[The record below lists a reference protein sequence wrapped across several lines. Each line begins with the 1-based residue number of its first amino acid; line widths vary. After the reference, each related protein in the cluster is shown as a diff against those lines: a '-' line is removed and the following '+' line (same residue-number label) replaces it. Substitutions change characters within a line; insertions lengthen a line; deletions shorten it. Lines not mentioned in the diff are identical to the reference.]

1 MPHTA
6 YLLIGD
12 PDPEKAL
19 TRAEFLTAKGYRCI
33 QASDAHSLIGLAGSR
48 SPDLVLLGAF
58 GPPVDGIAIAQAL
71 KGADVT
77 ENIPVVLLDQD
88 VGAAALDAARDA
100 AIDDVLGPEDGPE
113 ELAARLPRLTRGA
126 IMTQELDR
134 RLSTAASFGVSVDPR
149 AFKRSYP
156 DKPEIMAVARDG
168 DDLKNLTAALGG
180 DDLRCVPEV
189 SPFRAADR
197 LDGGRFDAAVLS
209 VSSDEDLSGAQYL
222 CAHIRNNPR
231 LFNLPTLILLN
242 GAASD
247 DEVAL
252 YRGGAA
258 IVLRGEANPARLK
271 TYLHMLVA
279 RQRLRWTLRDP
290 FKATLDTGTADSS
303 KAAYSHEFWTRH
315 ADATVLQAA
324 ERGANLAIGYLNV
337 PTLGRVR
344 QEYGEDHAEILAH
357 QLADWVTGMTRIEDT
372 VARVADDALAVLLPG
387 TPEADANRV
396 IQRIVGILHSSE
408 FHLGEDV
415 MRVIHAWVEGG
426 VASLRDGDTADS
438 LFARARDAAL

>member
-1 MPHTA
+1 MPHLA

-19 TRAEFLTAKGYRCI
+19 SRAEYLTAKGYQCI
-33 QASDAHSLIGLAGSR
+33 QASDAHSLIGLAGTR
-48 SPDLVLLGAF
+48 EPDLVLLGAF
-58 GPPVDGIAIAQAL
+58 GPPVDSLAIAQAL
-71 KGADVT
+71 KGADAT
-77 ENIPVVLLDQD
+77 ETIPVVLLDQD
-88 VGAAALDAARDA
+88 VGDAALDAARDA
-100 AIDDVLGPEDGPE
+100 AIDDILGPDDDNA
-113 ELAARLPRLTRGA
+113 ELAARLPRLTRGSV
-126 IMTQELDR
+126 MTRELAR
-134 RLSTAASFGVSVDPR
+134 RVNSAAGLGVSVNPR
-149 AFKRSYP
+149 DFKRPYP
-156 DKPEIMAVARDG
+156 EKPEIMAVSRNG
-168 DDLKNLTAALGG
+168 DTLTSLAATLGDSDLH
-180 DDLRCVPEV
+180 CVPEI

-197 LDGGRFDAAVLS
+197 LDGGRFDAAVI
-209 VSSDEDLSGAQYL
+209 VVEVDEDLSGAQYL

-242 GAASD
+242 RPASD
-247 DEVAL
+247 ADVAL

-258 IVLRGEANPARLK
+258 IVLRGAADPERLK
-271 TYLHMLVA
+271 TYLHMLVS

-290 FKATLDTGTADSS
+290 FKATLADGTADAS
-303 KAAYSHEFWTRH
+303 KAAYSRDFWKIH
-315 ADATVLQAA
+315 AEASVTAA
-324 ERGANLAIGYLNV
+324 KERGANLAIGYLNV
-337 PTLGRVR
+337 PTLPRVR
-344 QEYGEDHAEILAH
+344 EEYGEENAEILAH

-426 VASLRDGDTADS
+426 VASLRDGDDAET
-438 LFARARDAAL
+438 LFSRARDAAL